1 MPRIFDNIETPL
13 LPALQ
18 ETLAL
23 CDHADFCVGYF
34 NLRGWRQ
41 LHDNIE
47 KWHGGDGHCC
57 RLLVGMQQ
65 MPQEQLRQAMSSTTP
80 GNSIDKATAFALKK
94 KLAQDFRDQL
104 MVGIP
109 TNADE
114 QGLRRLA
121 AQIAA
126 RKVVVKLFL
135 RHTLHA
141 KLYLLFRQD
150 PINPK
155 IGYLGS
161 SNLTMAG
168 LSKQGELNVD
178 VLDHDACDK
187 LARWFDDR
195 WNDDF
200 CFDISEELG
209 AIINNSWAR
218 PESIPPYHIYVK
230 TAYHLSQEAR
240 AGLTEFRIPSDF
252 GNELFEF
259 QKAAVKIA
267 AHHLN
272 KRGGVVIGDVVGLG
286 KTLMATALARIFEDD
301 HGVETL
307 VICPKNLV
315 RMWHDYAHTY
325 HLRGFKVLSLTQ
337 VQNELPDL
345 RRFRLVLIDESHNLR
360 NREGRRYRAIAD
372 YIAANDS
379 RVILLSATPYNK
391 TYLDL
396 SNQLRLFIDEQKD
409 IGIRPEKLLRE
420 LGETEFIRR
429 HQCPVRSLA
438 AFEKSEYADDW
449 RDLMRLYLVRRTRS
463 FIQENYAKLDTARS
477 RKYLEF
483 ADGTRS
489 YFPSRVPKTVGF
501 KISEKDPR
509 DQYARLFADDVVE
522 AVDSLTLPRYG
533 LGNYQQASPH
543 KPPTPDEAKVLTDL
557 SRAGTRLKGFCRTN
571 LFKRLESSGHS
582 FILSLE
588 RHILRNFICLH
599 AIEKGLPFPI
609 GTQDMGLLDASA
621 NDEDSDLWDSASD
634 NDDNDGVRDPLLSTV
649 RQVMTEKQICAR
661 AAEVYDTYA
670 AQFRR
675 RFKWLK
681 PHLFNADLA
690 EDLRKDART
699 LMNVLKQTGGWDVN
713 RDTKLQALLN
723 LLTKQ
728 HPKEKVLVFSQF
740 ADTVDYLSE
749 QLKARGITAIEGVT
763 GDSDDPTTVA
773 YRFSPVSNAKRSHV
787 PHDSEL
793 RVVLATDVLSEGQ
806 NLQDCAVVVN
816 FDLPWAIIRL
826 IQRAGRVDRIGQK
839 ADTIL
844 CYSFL
849 PADGVERII
858 RLRSRVRRRLQENAE
873 VVGAD
878 ETFFEDQDDARSV
891 RDLFTEKAGILDG
904 DEDTEVDLAS
914 YAYQIWKNAIDR
926 DPKLEETIP
935 AMPNVV
941 YSTRSHTSRPDQP
954 EGALVYLRTAEGND
968 ALAWID
974 KHGKSVTESQFAIL
988 KAAEC
993 DPSTPAIP
1001 RHEDHH
1007 EMVAKGVKLIVETE
1021 KSVGGQLGRPSGAR
1035 FRAYERLKDYAAEVK
1050 GTLFDLPEMRH
1061 AIEDIYKFPLLQSAT
1076 DTLNRQLK
1084 SGVSGQALAEL
1095 VTSLRADARLCRVTE
1110 DVENTEPQVICSLGL
1125 RCTGQNAET
1134 PDRGEL
1140 AVFTLRF
1147 QKPGDAPFSDDD
1159 RAACTREGYVALSRV
1174 LGDMMSRHGL
1184 RIEVVAEEAGEGT
1197 FWQGFAV
1204 CATGLLAFSGGIAN
1218 ALNIFGVTLEQAG
1231 RIDSRLGQH
1240 MSRTAQWLKGLA
1252 WRLTPQPALTN
1263 VPRRRPGCFG
1273 DREWLDG
1280 RTKRCRQCDF
1290 LNDCT
1295 AAARPVP
1302 RAKRK
1307 SASRPELPL

>member
-1 MPRIFDNIETPL
+1 MPRIFDNITDSL

-18 ETLAL
+18 ETLSL
-23 CDHADFCVGYF
+23 CERADFCVGYF

-41 LHDNIE
+41 IHDQIE
-47 KWHGGDGHCC
+47 KWSGGEGHCC
-57 RLLVGMQQ
+57 RLLVGMQR
-65 MPQEQLRQAMSSTTP
+65 MPQDQLRQAFGPTSSDDQ
-80 GNSIDKATAFALKK
+80 IDQATAIALKK

-104 MVGIP
+104 TIGIP

-114 QGLRRLA
+114 EGLRRLA
-121 AQIAA
+121 AQITA

-135 RHTLHA
+135 RHPLHA
-141 KLYLLFRQD
+141 KLYMLFRQD

-161 SNLTMAG
+161 SNLTFAG

-178 VLDHDACDK
+178 VMDRDACDK
-187 LARWFDDR
+187 LARWFEDR
-195 WNDDF
+195 WADRF
-200 CFDISEELG
+200 CVDISNELV
-209 AIINNSWAR
+209 AIINESWAR
-218 PESIPPYHIYVK
+218 EVAIPPYHIYIK

-240 AGLTEFRIPSDF
+240 AGLSEFRIPSDF
-252 GNELFEF
+252 GNRLFDF

-307 VICPKNLV
+307 IICPKNLV
-315 RMWHDYAHTY
+315 HMWEDYKHEY
-325 HLRGFKVLSLTQ
+325 RLRALVLPVTRIQ
-337 VQNELPDL
+337 RELPNL
-345 RRFRLVLIDESHNLR
+345 RRYRLVLIDESHNLR
-360 NREGRRYRAIAD
+360 NREGRRYRAIAE

-409 IGIRPEKLLRE
+409 IGIRPERLLRE
-420 LGETEFIRR
+420 IGETEFIRR

-438 AFEKSEYADDW
+438 AFEKSEYPDDW

-463 FIQENYAKLDTARS
+463 FIQENYAKFDAERS

-483 ADGTRS
+483 ADGSRS
-489 YFPSRVPKTVGF
+489 YFPSRVPKTVRF
-501 KISEKDPR
+501 KITEKDPG
-509 DQYARLFADDVVE
+509 DQYARLFADDVVD
-522 AVDSLTLPRYG
+522 AVNRLTLPRYG

-543 KPPTPDEAKVLTDL
+543 KSPTPDEAKVLADL
-557 SRAGTRLKGFCRTN
+557 SRAGMRLKGFCRTN

-582 FILSLE
+582 FILSVE

-599 AIEKGLPFPI
+599 AIEKGLPLPI
-609 GTQDMGLLDASA
+609 GTQDMGLLDEAA
-621 NDEDSDLWDSASD
+621 GDEDPDLWDAAAD
-634 NDDNDGVRDPLLSTV
+634 TDDDGSERDPLSTV
-649 RQVMTEKQICAR
+649 RQVMTEKELRAR
-661 AAEVYDTYA
+661 ASDIYDTYA

-681 PHLFNADLA
+681 PELFASDLA
-690 EDLRKDART
+690 EDLLKDAKI
-699 LMNVLKQTGGWDVN
+699 LMQVLKNAGGWDAA
-713 RDTKLQALLN
+713 RDAKLQALLA
-723 LLTKQ
+723 LLEDR
-728 HPKEKVLVFSQF
+728 HPTDKVLLFSQF
-740 ADTVDYLSE
+740 ADTVYYLSE
-749 QLKARGITAIEGVT
+749 QLKARGFTALEGVT
-763 GDSDDPTTVA
+763 GDSEDPTAVA
-773 YRFSPVSNAKRSHV
+773 YRFSPVSNSKRDKVSRE
-787 PHDSEL
+787 DEL
-793 RVVLATDVLSEGQ
+793 RIVLATDVLSEGQ
-806 NLQDCAVVVN
+806 NLQDCSVVVN

-839 ADTIL
+839 SDTIL

-858 RLRSRVRRRLQENAE
+858 RLRSRVRQRLQENAE

-878 ETFFEDQDDARSV
+878 EAFFEDQADSQTV

-904 DEDTEVDLAS
+904 DDDTEVDLAS

-926 DPKLEETIP
+926 DPEIEKIIP

-941 YSTRSHTSRPDQP
+941 YSTRPHLPRPDQP
-954 EGALVYLRTAEGND
+954 EGALVYLRTADGND

-974 KHGKSVTESQFAIL
+974 KTGKSVTESQFAIL

-993 DPSTPAIP
+993 DPDTPAVP

-1007 EMVAKGVKLIVETE
+1007 EMVAKGVTLIVETE

-1035 FRAYERLKDYAAEVK
+1035 FRTYERLKAYAGEVK
-1050 GTLFDLPEMRH
+1050 GTLFDLPELRN

-1084 SGVSGQALAEL
+1084 GGIGDQELAEL
-1095 VTSLRADARLCRVTE
+1095 VIALRADARLCRVTE
-1110 DVENTEPQVICSLGL
+1110 EAGSTEPHVICSLGL
-1125 RCTGQNAET
+1125 RNTGQAALS
-1134 PDRGEL
+1134 PDSGEV

-1147 QKPGDAPFSDDD
+1147 RKPRNQAFTEDE
-1159 RAACTREGYVALSRV
+1159 RKACTREGYHALSRV
-1174 LGDMMSRHGL
+1174 LKEATVQHGL
-1184 RIEVVAEEAGEGT
+1184 RLEVTAEDSGEGT
-1197 FWQGFAV
+1197 FWQDYGV
-1204 CATGLLAFSGGIAN
+1204 YVLCLLSVTGGIAN
-1218 ALNIFGVTLEQAG
+1218 AVHIFGEALDQTGDITV
-1231 RIDSRLGQH
+1231 SLGQH
-1240 MSRTAQWLKGLA
+1240 MSSVGQWFKGVA
-1252 WRLTPQPALTN
+1252 WRLTPKSASESATPK
-1263 VPRRRPGCFG
+1263 RPGCWG
-1273 DREWLDG
+1273 DRQWLDR

-1290 LNDCT
+1290 LSECGL
-1295 AAARPVP
+1295 AALS
-1302 RAKRK
+1302 KNG
-1307 SASRPELPL
+1307 